1 MSVGSLFLDHLTW
14 AKKTAL
20 EDLMHVLGSYSEYV
34 LIKNNKNKKS
44 TAKILSVLQD
54 LHLALKTCFH
64 EVNSAVR
71 RKPYAFGFLTP
82 DLI

>member
-1 MSVGSLFLDHLTW
+1 
-14 AKKTAL
+14 
-20 EDLMHVLGSYSEYV
+20 MHVLGSYSEYV